1 MLDPRPGH
9 DSRPYLDPPGLGYV
23 VGIGTSAGWLEALQH
38 LVVQLKPAGAVSDV
52 VAEHLA
58 HDHSSLS
65 VDLLASATTATTALL
80 EVAVVAEISAVSPQ
94 GAPPRVLRIVHRS

>member
-1 MLDPRPGH
+1 
-9 DSRPYLDPPGLGYV
+9 LGYV

-65 VDLLASATTATTALL
+65 VDLLATATTALL
-80 EVAVVAEISAVSPQ
+80 EVAVEAEISAVSPQ
-94 GAPPRVLRIVHRS
+94 GAPRRVLLVVHRS